1 VIGINTNFASLSA
14 QKSLSTTQSGLQTAI
29 ERLSS
34 GLRVNTAKDDAAGL
48 AIAERMTAQI
58 RGSEVAARN
67 ANDGISLL
75 QIADGAMSS
84 LTQNLQR
91 MRELAVQAKNGT
103 LGSSDRANLNT
114 EFEELAGEV
123 GRVATGTEFNG
134 LDLFATA
141 NKTFSMQV
149 GAGNGTGDTLSINL
163 TEDGTSSGDDLQTA
177 LGGTTAADIKT
188 AFGDITSV
196 AGATTAIT
204 TIDSKLDTIT
214 TLRSVAGAG
223 LSRLDQTISNLQNS
237 SANISMARGRILD
250 ADFARETAQ
259 LTRSQILQQAGSAML
274 VQANQ
279 LPNTVL
285 TLLKG

>member
-14 QKSLSTTQSGLQTAI
+14 QRSLTATQSGLQTSI

-34 GLRVNTAKDDAAGL
+34 GLRVNSAKDDAAGL

-123 GRVATGTEFNG
+123 GRVATGTQFNG
-134 LDLFATA
+134 LDLFASA

-149 GAGNGTGDTLSINL
+149 GSGNATGDTLSINL
-163 TEDGTSSGDDLQTA
+163 TEDGTSSGDDLQTS
-177 LGGTTAADIKT
+177 LGGTTASDIKT
-188 AFGDITSV
+188 TFGDISSV
-196 AGATTAIT
+196 ASATTAIT
-204 TIDSKLDTIT
+204 TIDTKLDVIT

-223 LSRLDQTISNLQNS
+223 LSRLDQTISNLENS
-237 SANISMARGRILD
+237 SANIGMARGRILD
-250 ADFARETAQ
+250 ADFAKETAA
-259 LTRSQILQQAGSAML
+259 LTRAQILQQAGSAML

-279 LPNTVL
+279 LPNSVL

>member
-1 VIGINTNFASLSA
+1 MIGINTNFASLSA
-14 QKSLSTTQSGLQTAI
+14 QRSLSTTQSGVQTAI

-48 AIAERMTAQI
+48 AIAERMAAQI

-103 LGSSDRANLNT
+103 LGTSDRANLNT

-123 GRVATGTEFNG
+123 GRVATGTQFNG
-134 LDLFATA
+134 LDLFASA

-149 GAGNGTGDTLSINL
+149 GAGNSAGDTLSINL
-163 TEDGTSSGDDLQTA
+163 TEDGSSSGDDLQTS

-188 AFGDITSV
+188 GFGDVTTV
-196 AGATTAIT
+196 ANATTAIT
-204 TIDSKLDTIT
+204 TIDEKLDVIT

-250 ADFARETAQ
+250 ADFARETAA
-259 LTRSQILQQAGSAML
+259 LTRAQILQQAGSAML

-279 LPNTVL
+279 LPNSVL

>member
-1 VIGINTNFASLSA
+1 VIGINTNFASISAQRNLSA
-14 QKSLSTTQSGLQTAI
+14 TQSGLQTSI

-34 GLRVNTAKDDAAGL
+34 GLRVNSAKDDAAGL

-58 RGSEVAARN
+58 RGADVASRN

-84 LTQNLQR
+84 LTNNLQR

-114 EFEELAGEV
+114 EFSELAGEV
-123 GRVATGTEFNG
+123 GRVATGSQFNG
-134 LDLFATA
+134 LDLFAAA
-141 NKTFSMQV
+141 NKTYSIQV
-149 GAGNGTGDTLSINL
+149 GTGNAAGDSLNVNL
-163 TEDGTSSGDDLQTA
+163 TSDGTSAGDDLQTS

-188 AFGDITSV
+188 ALGEVSTIAD
-196 AGATTAIT
+196 ATTAIT
-204 TIDSKLDTIT
+204 TIDEKLDNIT

-223 LSRLDQTISNLQNS
+223 LSRLEQSISNLQNS
-237 SANISMARGRILD
+237 GANISMARGRILD
-250 ADFARETAQ
+250 ADFAKETAA
-259 LTRSQILQQAGSAML
+259 LTRAQILQQAGSAML

-279 LPNTVL
+279 LPNSVL

>member
-1 VIGINTNFASLSA
+1 MIGINTNFASLSA
-14 QKSLSTTQSGLQTAI
+14 QRSLSATQSGVQTSI

-48 AIAERMTAQI
+48 AIAERMAAQI
-58 RGSEVAARN
+58 RGSEVASRN

-84 LTQNLQR
+84 LTDNLQR

-103 LGSSDRANLNT
+103 LGANDRANLNT

-123 GRVATGTEFNG
+123 GRVATGTQFNS
-134 LDLFATA
+134 LDLFAA
-141 NKTFSMQV
+141 GNKTFSIQV
-149 GAGNGTGDTLSINL
+149 GAGNAAGDTLSVNL
-163 TEDGTSSGDDLQTA
+163 TDDGSSSGDDLQAA
-177 LGGTTAADIKT
+177 LGGTSAADIKS
-188 AFGDITSV
+188 AFGDITSI
-196 AGATTAIT
+196 ANASTAIT
-204 TIDSKLDTIT
+204 TIDSKIDVIT

-223 LSRLDQTISNLQNS
+223 LSRLEQTISNLQNS

-250 ADFARETAQ
+250 ADFARETAA
-259 LTRSQILQQAGSAML
+259 LTRAQILQQAGSAML

-279 LPNTVL
+279 LPNSVL

>member
-1 VIGINTNFASLSA
+1 MIGINTNFASLSA
-14 QKSLSTTQSGLQTAI
+14 QRSLSTTQSGVQTAI

-48 AIAERMTAQI
+48 AIAERMAAQI

-123 GRVATGTEFNG
+123 GRVATGTQFNG
-134 LDLFATA
+134 LDLFASA

-149 GAGNGTGDTLSINL
+149 GAGNSSGDTLSINL
-163 TEDGTSSGDDLQTA
+163 TEDGTSSGDDLQTS

-188 AFGDITSV
+188 GFGDVTTV
-196 AGATTAIT
+196 AAATTAIT
-204 TIDSKLDTIT
+204 TIDEKLDVIT

-250 ADFARETAQ
+250 ADFARETAA
-259 LTRSQILQQAGSAML
+259 LTRAQILQQAGSAML

-279 LPNTVL
+279 LPNSVL

>member
-1 VIGINTNFASLSA
+1 MIGINTNFASLSA
-14 QKSLSTTQSGLQTAI
+14 QRNLSSTQSGLQTSI

-34 GLRVNTAKDDAAGL
+34 GLRVNSAKDDAAGL
-48 AIAERMTAQI
+48 AIAERMAAQI
-58 RGSEVAARN
+58 RGSEVASRN

-84 LTQNLQR
+84 LTGNLQR

-103 LGSSDRANLNT
+103 LGASDRTNLNT

-123 GRVATGTEFNG
+123 GRVATGTQFNG
-134 LDLFATA
+134 LDLFAA
-141 NKTFSMQV
+141 GNKTFSMQV
-149 GAGNGTGDTLSINL
+149 GAGNDVGDTLSINL
-163 TEDGTSSGDDLQTA
+163 TADGSSTGDDLQTS

-188 AFGDITSV
+188 GFGDITSV
-196 AGATTAIT
+196 ASATTAIT
-204 TIDSKLDTIT
+204 TIDTQLDVIT

-237 SANISMARGRILD
+237 SANIGMARGRILD
-250 ADFARETAQ
+250 ADFARETAA
-259 LTRSQILQQAGSAML
+259 LTRAQILQQAGSAML

-279 LPNTVL
+279 LPNSVL

>member
-1 VIGINTNFASLSA
+1 VIGINTNFSSLAAQRSLS
-14 QKSLSTTQSGLQTAI
+14 STQSGLQTAI

-84 LTQNLQR
+84 LTQNMQR

-103 LGSSDRANLNT
+103 LGASDRANLNT

-123 GRVATGTEFNG
+123 GRVATGTQFNG
-134 LDLFATA
+134 LDLFAAA
-141 NKTFSMQV
+141 NKSFSMQV
-149 GAGNGTGDTLSINL
+149 GSGNATGDTLSINL
-163 TEDGTSSGDDLQTA
+163 TEDGSSTGDDLQTS

-188 AFGDITSV
+188 AFGDVSSV
-196 AGATTAIT
+196 ASATTAIT
-204 TIDSKLDTIT
+204 TIDEKLDVIT

-237 SANISMARGRILD
+237 SANIGMARGRILD
-250 ADFARETAQ
+250 ADFAKETAA
-259 LTRSQILQQAGSAML
+259 LTRAQILQQAGSAML

-279 LPNTVL
+279 LPNSVL

>member
-1 VIGINTNFASLSA
+1 M
-14 QKSLSTTQSGLQTAI
+14 
-29 ERLSS
+29 
-34 GLRVNTAKDDAAGL
+34 
-48 AIAERMTAQI
+48 AIAERMAAQI
-58 RGSEVAARN
+58 RGSEVASRN

-123 GRVATGTEFNG
+123 GRVATGTQFNG

-149 GAGNGTGDTLSINL
+149 GAGNATGDTLSINL
-163 TEDGTSSGDDLQTA
+163 TEDGTSTGDDLQTA

-188 AFGDITSV
+188 GFGDVTSV
-196 AGATTAIT
+196 ANATTAIT
-204 TIDSKLDTIT
+204 TIDEKLDVIT

-223 LSRLDQTISNLQNS
+223 LSRLEQTISNLQNS
-237 SANISMARGRILD
+237 SANIGMARGRILD
-250 ADFARETAQ
+250 ADFARETAA
-259 LTRSQILQQAGSAML
+259 LTRAQILQQAGSAML

-279 LPNTVL
+279 LPNSVL

>member
-34 GLRVNTAKDDAAGL
+34 GLRVNSAKDDAAGL